1 MMTSDV
7 EVTYRKRFDRHFEE
21 LRWLYME
28 LYSNS
33 SMFAELCDTMERFS
47 RARSASLKERD
58 LRKEA
63 DPDWYKDSDQIG
75 MSLYVQNFGGNLQ
88 GVRNRLDYIEKC
100 NVNVIHLMP
109 FLESPKG
116 RNDGGYA
123 VSDYRKVRPDLGD
136 MDDLQALTES
146 CHKRGISVGM
156 DFVLNH
162 TSDDHAWARRAR
174 AGEGEYM
181 SRYYFNNNPEV
192 VRKF

>member
-100 NVNVIHLMP
+100 NVLRFKACEEWPWRFLILITYKRRNVEWI
-109 FLESPKG
+109 KK
-116 RNDGGYA
+116 N
-123 VSDYRKVRPDLGD
+123 K
-136 MDDLQALTES
+136 
-146 CHKRGISVGM
+146 
-156 DFVLNH
+156 
-162 TSDDHAWARRAR
+162 
-174 AGEGEYM
+174 
-181 SRYYFNNNPEV
+181 
-192 VRKF
+192 